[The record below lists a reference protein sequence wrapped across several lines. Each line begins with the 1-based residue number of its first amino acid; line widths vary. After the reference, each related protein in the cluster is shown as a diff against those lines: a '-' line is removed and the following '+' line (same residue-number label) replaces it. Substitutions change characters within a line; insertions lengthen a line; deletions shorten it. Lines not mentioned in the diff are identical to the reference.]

1 MRIKTHHSLSLD
13 GFSATADG
21 LPAITQV
28 TEFKPKE
35 THGIPEFTAT
45 TSAVAMGRTTFEP
58 AIGNP
63 WWPWP
68 GRRVYVVSS
77 RELPAGTPEDVVHV
91 TGGVDGLLERLRA
104 DEPDADVELLGGP
117 MLIRAAW
124 ERGAIDQLG
133 LLVLPVLFGEG
144 LPLFPL
150 GRGASRCGWSS
161 GPSTRT
167 ARSSCSTS
175 APSRDTV
182 RRALT
187 RRDAR
192 TYVGRSRLA
201 ESERMRLAA
210 VLGTVDAPCSQGS
223 DLRLGRRGGAL
234 RAGLPVRGHDHR
246 SQFNPA

>member
-28 TEFKPKE
+28 TAFKPKE

-45 TSAVAMGRTTFEP
+45 TSAVAMGRTTFAP

-77 RELPAGTPEDVVHV
+77 RSLPAGTPEDVVHV

-150 GRGASRCGWSS
+150 GGGGRRCGSS
-161 GPSTRT
+161 SAPSTRT

-175 APSRDTV
+175 A
-182 RRALT
+182 
-187 RRDAR
+187 
-192 TYVGRSRLA
+192 
-201 ESERMRLAA
+201 
-210 VLGTVDAPCSQGS
+210 LG
-223 DLRLGRRGGAL
+223 GGT
-234 RAGLPVRGHDHR
+234 
-246 SQFNPA
+246 